1 MDAPRPRGV
10 RAALARRPVP
20 ALVRLAWQAD
30 RGGVAAIFLASIF
43 EAAATIGATVAIGL
57 LVDAVVKSGGAQ
69 GSTTWIA
76 IGVVAA
82 IFLVQ
87 RVAFPFLGPAI
98 ESLEHRLTILVQ
110 QRVMEPLLRPVT
122 IGHLEDPDV
131 ADQLRLAQQVGSENF
146 SAQQA
151 LGALND
157 LTTIRLASAAAGVIL
172 FFWHWWAPVALL
184 AAWLVSRAW
193 YRRQMGTLV
202 TSMERYPPALRRAE
216 SGGGALPGCPAAPGP
231 PRRGVAPSRP
241 R

>member
-30 RGGVAAIFLASIF
+30 RGGVAAIFLASVF

-57 LVDAVVKSGGAQ
+57 LVDAVVKNRGAGGSAP
-69 GSTTWIA
+69 WIA
-76 IGVVAA
+76 LAVVAA
-82 IFLVQ
+82 IFVGQ

-122 IGHLEDPDV
+122 IGHLEDPEV
-131 ADQLRLAQQVGSENF
+131 NDQLRLAQQVGSENF

-151 LGALND
+151 LRAFND
-157 LTTIRLASAAAGVIL
+157 LMTIR
-172 FFWHWWAPVALL
+172 P
-184 AAWLVSRAW
+184 
-193 YRRQMGTLV
+193 
-202 TSMERYPPALRRAE
+202 
-216 SGGGALPGCPAAPGP
+216 
-231 PRRGVAPSRP
+231 
-241 R
+241 

>member
-57 LVDAVVKSGGAQ
+57 LVDSVVKTGTAGSSAPWVALGA
-69 GSTTWIA
+69 
-76 IGVVAA
+76 VAA

-87 RVAFPFLGPAI
+87 RVAFPFLGPAV

-110 QRVMEPLLRPVT
+110 QRVMAPLLRPVT

-157 LTTIRLASAAAGVIL
+157 LTTIRLASAAAAVIL
-172 FFWHWWAPVALL
+172 FTWHWWAP
-184 AAWLVSRAW
+184 LV
-193 YRRQMGTLV
+193 
-202 TSMERYPPALRRAE
+202 
-216 SGGGALPGCPAAPGP
+216 
-231 PRRGVAPSRP
+231 
-241 R
+241 